1 MPDPITRPDG
11 GGKKAGGGL
20 KLDKRT
26 AMIGGGALL
35 AGLVAWYLW
44 QKHKAGQAASQGSG
58 QRAVRVAGSTTD
70 STMAFLA
77 WLRDHQGHQPDD
89 DDGRRRKP
97 PVSHP
102 IGQAPPGRP
111 PRHRRPPFRSH
122 HGGGPEPPRRPPS

>member
-58 QRAVRVAGSTTD
+58 QRAVRAAGSTTD

-77 WLRDHQGHQPDD
+77 WLRDPQRHH
-89 DDGRRRKP
+89 P
-97 PVSHP
+97 PPH
-102 IGQAPPGRP
+102 
-111 PRHRRPPFRSH
+111 HRRPPN
-122 HGGGPEPPRRPPS
+122 PPLPP